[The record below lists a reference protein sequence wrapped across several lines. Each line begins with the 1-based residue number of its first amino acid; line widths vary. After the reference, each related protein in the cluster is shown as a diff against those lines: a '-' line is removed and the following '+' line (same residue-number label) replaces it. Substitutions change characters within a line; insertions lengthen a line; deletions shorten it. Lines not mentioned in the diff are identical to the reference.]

1 MVGTVGVLAEEV
13 VPVSVAVQKA
23 GCGPA
28 ASNPKCWR
36 VPTSIWR
43 LLSTRVVKVVEGTI

>member
-13 VPVSVAVQKA
+13 MPVSVAVQKV

-36 VPTSIWR
+36 VPMSIWR
-43 LLSTRVVKVVEGTI
+43 VLSTQVVKVVEGTI